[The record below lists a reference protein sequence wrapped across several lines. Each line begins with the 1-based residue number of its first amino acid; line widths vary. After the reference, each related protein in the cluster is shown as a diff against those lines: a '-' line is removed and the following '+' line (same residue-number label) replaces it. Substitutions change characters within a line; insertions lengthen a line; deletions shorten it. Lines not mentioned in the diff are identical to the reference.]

1 MGLSMVHGIVKNHGG
16 CITVESRPGEGAVF
30 HVYLPAVE
38 PQRISQESAVER
50 LPTGSERV
58 LFVDDE
64 TMLVEMGREM
74 LGRMG
79 YSVTAVDS
87 SLEALEIFRRAPEN
101 FDLVISDQTMPGM
114 TGEDLARQILRIRP
128 DMPIIV
134 CTGYS
139 SILSEDRARAIGIR
153 ELLLK
158 PILKQDISLVVRRVL
173 DDRKLQ
179 TEMRN

>member
-1 MGLSMVHGIVKNHGG
+1 
-16 CITVESRPGEGAVF
+16 
-30 HVYLPAVE
+30 
-38 PQRISQESAVER
+38 
-50 LPTGSERV
+50 
-58 LFVDDE
+58 
-64 TMLVEMGREM
+64 MLVEMGREM